1 MQMHMHEFSQLRK
14 SALLNDSAF
23 GVGIIFSAKKVNV
36 EASSDDNHTAI
47 QIWVR
52 KMFTWARNRKLVS
65 CTYPSLRWKQMTW
78 IFKGNPFDFLDF
90 VEER

>member
-1 MQMHMHEFSQLRK
+1 MQMHMHDFSQLRK
-14 SALLNDSAF
+14 SALINDSAF

-65 CTYPSLRWKQMTW
+65 SNTNRMTW
-78 IFKGNPFDFLDF
+78 IFKGKPFDFLDL
-90 VEER
+90 